1 MNLNATDKE
10 FSSKAITR
18 NLLWM
23 AWSGAVSIAN
33 SILVWIFMARMR
45 DVEELGR
52 FTIVMALYALFYS
65 VCSLGL
71 IPYLVSEISRRNA
84 AGEKS
89 AATISGFIGSASVF
103 LLASG
108 IFCAFLMAACGFWA
122 SESWSVRLSTLIL
135 SLAMIPTGLIAVAEA
150 SAIAFGRTRLIAFV
164 STLENVLRT
173 IVPLGLIWFG
183 FDISVICVSF
193 VAVRILALTVYFP
206 AGGKYLSRFNFNAE
220 DFRQI
225 FKAAPT
231 FAGTIILASI
241 NWQAVIILLG
251 HFSSEIELA
260 KYGVASRFLVP
271 VSILMASY
279 ASVIQPVIAQCAQ
292 KSPER
297 FGSYVSR
304 MASYPLLLS
313 TLAAVL
319 SPFLSRYF
327 LGAFFGAGYADVAP
341 TLDILALSVVP
352 FCLVMVVARG
362 LVATNAQHI
371 DLLANALGV
380 AACFAAGLIL
390 IPRYG
395 AGGAALAQLFS
406 FFVMAV
412 LETVYLSRKIGGF
425 KVWRA
430 ASVSSVCLAL
440 IYIIL
445 WKY

>member
-1 MNLNATDKE
+1 MNLSATNKE
-10 FSSKAITR
+10 VSSKAITQ

-33 SILVWIFMARMR
+33 SLLVWIFMARMR

-52 FTIVMALYALFYS
+52 FTIVMGLYALFYS

-84 AGEKS
+84 RDEKS
-89 AATISGFIGSASVF
+89 AETISGFITSASVF
-103 LLASG
+103 LLVSG

-150 SAIAFGRTRLIAFV
+150 TSIAFGRTRLIAFV
-164 STLENVLRT
+164 STLENILRT
-173 IVPLGLIWFG
+173 AIPLALIWFG
-183 FDISVICVSF
+183 FDISVVCISF
-193 VAVRILALTVYFP
+193 VAVRIMALAVYFP
-206 AGGKYLSRFNFNAE
+206 AGGKYLSQFDFDAD
-220 DFRQI
+220 DFRKI
-225 FKAAPT
+225 FKVAPT

-241 NWQAVIILLG
+241 NWQAVIILLA
-251 HFSSEIELA
+251 HFSTEIESA

-279 ASVIQPVIAQCAQ
+279 ASVIQPVIAQYAQ
-292 KSPER
+292 QSPEK
-297 FGSYVSR
+297 FGSYISR
-304 MASYPLLLS
+304 MASYPLILS
-313 TLAAVL
+313 TLAAIL
-319 SPFLSRYF
+319 SPFLSR
-327 LGAFFGAGYADVAP
+327 LVLTAFFGGNYADVAP
-341 TLDILALSVVP
+341 TLDVLALSVVP

-380 AACFAAGLIL
+380 AACFAAGWFL
-390 IPRYG
+390 IPQYG
-395 AGGAALAQLFS
+395 AKGAALAQLFS
-406 FFVMAV
+406 FFLMALV
-412 LETVYLSRKIGGF
+412 EIVYLSRKIGGF

-430 ASVSSVCLAL
+430 ASVSSACVAL
-440 IYIIL
+440 VYIIL
-445 WKY
+445 WK

>member
-1 MNLNATDKE
+1 MNLNAANKE
-10 FSSKAITR
+10 SQPKAITR

-33 SILVWIFMARMR
+33 SLLVWIFMARMR

-84 AGEKS
+84 QGGKI

-103 LLASG
+103 LLISG
-108 IFCAFLMAACGFWA
+108 ICCAVLMAICGFWA
-122 SESWSVRLSTLIL
+122 SESWSVRVSTLIL
-135 SLAMIPTGLIAVAEA
+135 SLAMIPTGLTAVADA
-150 SAIAFGRTRLIAFV
+150 TAIAFGRTRLLAFV
-164 STLENVLRT
+164 TTLENILRT
-173 IVPLGLIWFG
+173 IVPLGLIWYG
-183 FDISVICVSF
+183 FDIWVVCVSF
-193 VAVRILALTVYFP
+193 VAVRVIALAVYLL
-206 AGGKYLSRFNFNAE
+206 AGSKYLSQFNFSAA
-220 DFRQI
+220 DFRKI
-225 FKAAPT
+225 FKVSPT

-251 HFSSEIELA
+251 HFSTEIESA

-279 ASVIQPVIAQCAQ
+279 ASVIQPVISEYAQ
-292 KSPER
+292 KSAGNS
-297 FGSYVSR
+297 GSYLSR
-304 MASYPLLLS
+304 MASYPLILS

-319 SPFLSRYF
+319 SPFLSRSV
-327 LGAFFGAGYADVAP
+327 LSVFFGAGYADVAP

-352 FCLVMVVARG
+352 FCLVMVAARG
-362 LVATNAQHI
+362 LVATNAQHV

-380 AACFAAGLIL
+380 AACFAAGFLL
-390 IPRYG
+390 IPQYG
-395 AGGAALAQLFS
+395 AKGAALAQLFS
-406 FFVMAV
+406 FFLMAV
-412 LETVYLSRKIGGF
+412 LEIVYLSRKIGGF
-425 KVWRA
+425 SVWRA
-430 ASVSSVCLAL
+430 ASVSSACLAL